1 MMTIDQM
8 NEIQEWLSS
17 LDKYPSI
24 SYHLGITGVNH
35 LGEYTAKA
43 YVNMPSRIIALYFCG
58 SDQVEVE
65 NAAETF
71 VSISTTS
78 VWEQICLRVL

>member
-1 MMTIDQM
+1 MTIDRM
-8 NEIQEWLSS
+8 NEIQEWLSP
-17 LDKYPSI
+17 LDKYPTI
-24 SYHLGITGVNH
+24 SYHLEVTGVNH

-43 YVNMPSRIIALYFCG
+43 YVNMPSRIVGLYFCG

-71 VSISTTS
+71 VPISSTTI
-78 VWEQICLRVL
+78 WEEICLRNL